1 MLILSR
7 YEGESIYI
15 GDDIQITVFE
25 TKNGQVFLGIDAP
38 KEIPVHRAEIYY
50 RNKHLSR
57 KVEAHQTERSTT
69 SARPSNTGNGNE
81 WRQNASANNDHSVS
95 DDGQNDVNGNVRP
108 GYDSDGNQRSDH
120 NGEDKSNGRR
130 GHTTRVNFR
139 SSRRYPPRVSSRN
152 PNEAYSQKMGVK

>member
-57 KVEAHQTERSTT
+57 KAGAHQTEQSGNGARS
-69 SARPSNTGNGNE
+69 SNSGNE
-81 WRQNASANNDHSVS
+81 WRQNSRPSSDHSRS
-95 DDGQNDVNGNVRP
+95 EGQPTEVNGNVRS
-108 GYDSDGNQRSDH
+108 GYEANGNQNSD
-120 NGEDKSNGRR
+120 DKGFGGR

-152 PNEAYSQKMGVK
+152 PNEAYSPKMDVK